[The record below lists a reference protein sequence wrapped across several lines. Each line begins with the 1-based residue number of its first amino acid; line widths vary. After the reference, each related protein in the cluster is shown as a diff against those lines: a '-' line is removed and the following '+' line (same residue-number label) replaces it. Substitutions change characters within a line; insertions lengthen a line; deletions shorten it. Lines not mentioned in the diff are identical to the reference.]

1 MSWENEIKKYYEDKL
16 SARLLYSTEIAN
28 KDLIDGYFNDMAL
41 PALEELKE
49 QLEPHVH
56 EVKVS
61 RVSSKVKISFKDDY
75 FKKSVFFVDFS
86 IKNNCVSFP
95 YQLNNILNL
104 GTVVYLEPIDEQGD
118 LGMDFIIDEFMKFFN
133 SRKNIM
139 EECEDMMEVVS

>member
-41 PALEELKE
+41 PALEELKK
-49 QLEPHVH
+49 QLEPHVQ

-86 IKNNCVSFP
+86 IKNCCISFP